1 MGTTRAAAGSADN
14 FVKIDREYVLAAA
27 KAALTDEKATMQ
39 RLLYCSSAGANS
51 SSFFLYP
58 KSKGLTEEG
67 LGELTMVYALGKSS
81 LRSPLLK
88 NIQLPWATRIYSSFT
103 QAC

>member
-1 MGTTRAAAGSADN
+1 VGTTRAASGSADN

-27 KAALTDEKATMQ
+27 RAALTEEKSATQ
-39 RLLYCSSAGANS
+39 RLLYCSTAGANS

-67 LGELTMVYALGKSS
+67 LGELKRGVALNISS
-81 LRSPLLK
+81 NR
-88 NIQLPWATRIYSSFT
+88 FT
-103 QAC
+103 LSI